1 MTLEEKVRRTNA
13 NRQRR
18 NFEESYKRAM
28 AEIAY
33 EEWKLEQKKIED
45 RNAVIITSIFI
56 AVMLSLKFIF

>member
-1 MTLEEKVRRTNA
+1 MSIEEKIRITNA

-18 NFEESYKRAM
+18 NFEESYKKAM

-33 EEWKLEQKKIED
+33 QEWQLKQKQIENK
-45 RNAVIITSIFI
+45 NAIIITSIFV

>member
-1 MTLEEKVRRTNA
+1 MTIEEKIKRTNA

-18 NFEESYKRAM
+18 NFEESYKKAM

-33 EEWKLEQKKIED
+33 EEWKLKQKKIED
-45 RNAVIITSIFI
+45 RNALIITSIFV